1 MKRMKMCSLWLLLLV
16 FLAGAVFTGWNFYR
30 EKKPDLVSQQ
40 YYDSL
45 LEQDKKGDGTDD
57 ALSDPAAGFPD
68 FEQLKGNI
76 PDLAGWLYSP
86 GTVIHYPIV
95 QGRDNQ
101 YYLEHLADGTPN
113 RNGAIFMD
121 YRNSPVFEDTLTV
134 LYGHHIRGGRMFS
147 SLEEYKSQDYYEKH
161 PVLYLYTP
169 DASYEI
175 LLFAGVVTDGAAET
189 FRLKMDEEEIKDWL
203 SGLERRSDFR
213 ADWEPD
219 PQARWI
225 ALCTCT
231 YDYSNARY
239 VVYGQLQKRKQSPS
253 VKMEGGKETYE
264 KK

>member
-1 MKRMKMCSLWLLLLV
+1 MKRIKMCSLWLLLLV

-30 EKKPDLVSQQ
+30 ETKPDLVSQQ

-45 LEQDKKGDGTDD
+45 LEQYKLGNETDD
-57 ALSDPAAGFPD
+57 VLQKPEDWFLD
-68 FEQLKGNI
+68 FGHLKQEI
-76 PDLAGWLYSP
+76 PDLVGWIYSP

-113 RNGAIFMD
+113 RNGAVFMD
-121 YRNSPVFEDTLTV
+121 YRNSPVLEDTLTV

-147 SLEEYKSQDYYEKH
+147 SLEEYKSQEYYESH

-169 DASYEI
+169 DSAYEI

-189 FRLKMDEEEIKDWL
+189 FPLKMDREETKDWL
-203 SGLERRSDFR
+203 SGLKQRSDFR
-213 ADWEPD
+213 ADWKPD

-239 VVYGQLQKRKQSPS
+239 VVYGQLQELEKSPS
-253 VKMEGGKETYE
+253 VKMEGDEETYE
-264 KK
+264 